1 MCPWQACLAR
11 WCNAVLTSAL
21 MRWRINEK
29 NDAATE
35 QQAELQHGMAAVATL
50 NTLVEKRSADLETVR
65 AGMDEEQRHTVAGG
79 YGDAM
84 LLDELVM
91 RGTASMAVCMW

>member
-1 MCPWQACLAR
+1 MRCLRSIGVMCPWQACLAR

-29 NDAATE
+29 NEAATE
-35 QQAELQHGMAAVATL
+35 RQAELQHGMAAVATL

-65 AGMDEEQRHTVAGG
+65 AGMDEA
-79 YGDAM
+79 
-84 LLDELVM
+84 
-91 RGTASMAVCMW
+91 

>member
-1 MCPWQACLAR
+1 MWPWQACLAR

-35 QQAELQHGMAAVATL
+35 RQAELQHGMAAVATL
-50 NTLVEKRSADLETVR
+50 NTLVEKQSADLETVR

-79 YGDAM
+79 YGGAV